1 METISFSCGTGR
13 GNRLLKKENA
23 MLSNELLQYREG
35 YLEGIRLQKLL
46 KLKESLNYQSIAA
59 RVVAKS
65 QTTLI
70 KTILIDKGTTD
81 GLKIG
86 LPVVAEKGVAGRI
99 IESSWHSSRVLL
111 LIDESSK
118 IDASLQEGRNQGIL
132 QGGGAGVCSLKYI
145 PKTETVKVGDVVIS
159 SGLSGVFPKGLFLG
173 VVKVA
178 DKNEPGLFQKVQV
191 VPYVDFAKMEE
202 ILVLVTAKDKRK

>member
-1 METISFSCGTGR
+1 MLFHKKHQTIIIACILLVISLIVLSYSVKQPSGAGFFRKMVLEIAAPLVSVINIPINEINTVWKRYLFLVGLEEE
-13 GNRLLKKENA
+13 NRLLKKENA

-70 KTILIDKGTTD
+70 KTILIDKGTAD

-99 IESSWHSSRVLL
+99 IESS
-111 LIDESSK
+111 
-118 IDASLQEGRNQGIL
+118 
-132 QGGGAGVCSLKYI
+132 
-145 PKTETVKVGDVVIS
+145 
-159 SGLSGVFPKGLFLG
+159 
-173 VVKVA
+173 
-178 DKNEPGLFQKVQV
+178 
-191 VPYVDFAKMEE
+191 
-202 ILVLVTAKDKRK
+202 